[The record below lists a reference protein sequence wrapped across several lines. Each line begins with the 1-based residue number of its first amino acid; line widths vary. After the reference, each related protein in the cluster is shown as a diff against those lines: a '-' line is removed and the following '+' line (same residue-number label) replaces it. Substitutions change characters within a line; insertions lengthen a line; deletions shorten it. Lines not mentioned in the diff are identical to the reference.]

1 MARNAEKAMT
11 TLARWRAAQI
21 QDQGKDKERR
31 PYLASECLD
40 LPKAEKWRMQII
52 REIAKK
58 VAQIQNAGLGEF
70 RIRDLNDEINK
81 LLREKGHWEAQIR
94 ELGGP
99 DYAKIG
105 PRMLD
110 HEGKEVPGNRGYKYF
125 GAAKDLPG
133 VRELF
138 EQEPPLP
145 PRKTRAEL
153 MKDIDADYY
162 GYRDD
167 DDGILIP
174 LEQEAERKAIA
185 EAIAVWKAKKE
196 ALLADRPGSGA
207 EEVDDMMGEEEENIY
222 AVEPDRESED
232 GESGDDMMDDGDGAS
247 VCQQQH
253 RARFMAHVPV
263 PSQKEVEA
271 ALLQRRK
278 QELLERYASDDLMRQ
293 EGEAKSLLGVSGQ
306 KS

>member
-11 TLARWRAAQI
+11 TLARWRAAQVHEK
-21 QDQGKDKERR
+21 GTEEKERR
-31 PYLASECLD
+31 PYLASDCKE

-52 REIAKK
+52 REVARK

-81 LLREKGHWEAQIR
+81 LIREKSHWEAQIK

-99 DYAKIG
+99 DYARVG

-138 EQEPPLP
+138 EQEPPPP
-145 PRKTRAEL
+145 PRKTRGEL

-167 DDGILIP
+167 DDGLLLP
-174 LEQEAERKAIA
+174 AEMTEEKKAIA
-185 EAIAVWKAKKE
+185 KAVADWKNRVE
-196 ALLADRPGSGA
+196 SMEVGEESDT
-207 EEVDDMMGEEEENIY
+207 EEVEKSRLQ
-222 AVEPDRESED
+222 A
-232 GESGDDMMDDGDGAS
+232 ESGDSSENEGEEDAGLQNELSGS
-247 VCQQQH
+247 K
-253 RARFMAHVPV
+253 FIAHVPV
-263 PSQKEVEA
+263 PSQKQIEQ
-271 ALLQRRK
+271 ALIERKK
-278 QELLERYASDDLMRQ
+278 QELLNRYAS
-293 EGEAKSLLGVSGQ
+293 EALVKEEESAKELLGINETKNS
-306 KS
+306 

>member
-11 TLARWRAAQI
+11 TLARWRAAQL
-21 QDQGKDKERR
+21 GESDKHKKRR
-31 PYLASECLD
+31 PYLATECKNLY
-40 LPKAEKWRMQII
+40 ACEKWRMQII

-81 LLREKGHWEAQIR
+81 LLREKRHWEVQIKD
-94 ELGGP
+94 LGGP
-99 DYAKIG
+99 DYQRVG
-105 PRMLD
+105 PKMLD
-110 HEGKEVPGNRGYKYF
+110 HEGKEVPGNKGYKYF
-125 GAAKDLPG
+125 GAAKELPG

-174 LEQEAERKAIA
+174 LEQVAEKNAKQKAIT
-185 EAIAVWKAKKE
+185 EWK
-196 ALLADRPGSGA
+196 
-207 EEVDDMMGEEEENIY
+207 VDKANENNNTEDDEENIY
-222 AVEPDRESED
+222 NVNDSSDEEYITDSSWEKFAV
-232 GESGDDMMDDGDGAS
+232 
-247 VCQQQH
+247 QI
-253 RARFMAHVPV
+253 PV
-263 PSQKEVEA
+263 PTQHDVEQ
-271 ALLQRRK
+271 ALLRRRK
-278 QELLERYASDDLMRQ
+278 QELLEKYGALSEED
-293 EGEAKSLLGVSGQ
+293 K
-306 KS
+306 